1 MLPKY
6 LLFRISALR
15 VVNLSHTGIRALP
28 SSINT
33 LCQLRSLILQNC
45 NELKELSDIGNLCNL
60 QLLDCDNTRLCC
72 LPIGMHK
79 LSNMRLLNMPAS
91 DLESS
96 IGQGFFQKFSSLEII
111 NMMGGYLG
119 STSFDEIL
127 SASDLESSLIRSEKG
142 SLQEAGNCITQNY
155 SRRLRLLLNSFC
167 FCDILGVE
175 GSEQFDDPLPN
186 LEHLSLSSDEH
197 ALSTTA
203 SIQVH

>member
-33 LCQLRSLILQNC
+33 LCQLQSLILQNC

-60 QLLDCDNTRLCC
+60 QLLDCDNTQLRC

-79 LSNMRLLNMPAS
+79 LTNLRLLNMSAS

-111 NMMGGYLG
+111 NMMG
-119 STSFDEIL
+119 FFF
-127 SASDLESSLIRSEKG
+127 KG
-142 SLQEAGNCITQNY
+142 KIFIT
-155 SRRLRLLLNSFC
+155 
-167 FCDILGVE
+167 
-175 GSEQFDDPLPN
+175 
-186 LEHLSLSSDEH
+186 
-197 ALSTTA
+197 
-203 SIQVH
+203 